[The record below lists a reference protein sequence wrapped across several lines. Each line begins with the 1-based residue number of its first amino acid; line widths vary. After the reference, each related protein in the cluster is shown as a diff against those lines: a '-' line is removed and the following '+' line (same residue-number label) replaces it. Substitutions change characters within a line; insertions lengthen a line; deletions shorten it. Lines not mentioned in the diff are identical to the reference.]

1 MHPFNAAQPPR
12 LAILLGY
19 AGLIPFISGAIGI
32 WITPPAWRTD
42 VLTALLHYAAV
53 ILAFMGAIH
62 WGLAMAR
69 ERQDDAAHR
78 QLGLSVLP
86 ALLGWLAISSG
97 LPALLALTLLIS
109 GFIGLYLADVHAVK
123 LELAPRWYT
132 ALRKPLTAV
141 VLISLLAAWLGV
153 LVH

>member
-42 VLTALLHYAAV
+42 VLMALLHYAAV

-153 LVH
+153 LTH

>member
-97 LPALLALTLLIS
+97 LPALLALALLIS

-132 ALRKPLTAV
+132 ALRKPLSAV
-141 VLISLLAAWLGV
+141 VLISLLAAWVGV

>member
-42 VLTALLHYAAV
+42 VLMALLHYAAV

-69 ERQDDAAHR
+69 EHQDDAAHR

-97 LPALLALTLLIS
+97 LSALLALALLIS

-141 VLISLLAAWLGV
+141 VLISLLAAWVGV

>member
-1 MHPFNAAQPPR
+1 MHPFNAARPPR

-42 VLTALLHYAAV
+42 VLMALLHYAAV

-97 LPALLALTLLIS
+97 LPALLALALLIS

-141 VLISLLAAWLGV
+141 VLISLLAAWVGV